1 MKRFFSII
9 AIIAM
14 CASASAQTVKP
25 LAYNMTNGTVMVS
38 TNVTWSNSFNFSTN
52 TVANQVRTN
61 LGLGWSALTNTNAA
75 TSLLGYTTNGEVIA
89 NITQL
94 DFNNDVR
101 FVSNAIILGQL
112 FMADASSILFDGDCD
127 IIFGNE
133 YTRQQW
139 INALQITW
147 AATNISATRTNLGIP
162 LTALTNTNSA
172 NFRFAIGALAT
183 NGSAAG
189 LTNFPGVTT
198 NISVVGTN
206 NTNTLVFT
214 NGLLMGVQ

>member
-1 MKRFFSII
+1 MKRFFSIL
-9 AIIAM
+9 AIIAL

-38 TNVTWSNSFNFSTN
+38 TNVTWTNSFKFSTN

-75 TSLLGYTTNGEVIA
+75 TSLLGYTTNGEVI
-89 NITQL
+89 I
-94 DFNNDVR
+94 
-101 FVSNAIILGQL
+101 SGQL
-112 FMADASSILFDGDCD
+112 FMADASSILFDADCD

-162 LTALTNTNSA
+162 LAALTNTSNVPLPHTP
-172 NFRFAIGALAT
+172 R
-183 NGSAAG
+183 
-189 LTNFPGVTT
+189 
-198 NISVVGTN
+198 
-206 NTNTLVFT
+206 
-214 NGLLMGVQ
+214 